1 MLWLVSAAS
10 GLLSTP
16 PRTALRSPP
25 GYEAAYAKL
34 RELRAAS
41 SGPLLHIGQLSK
53 VAPDLAEQ
61 LSERVDFLVPR
72 TRLDAAYKFFRHP
85 TALFISGALTSSAAA
100 RATLGVPFGLADVAA
115 ALATALFWLVQ
126 EWVIHAHLLHSATP
140 WYGSEIHRWHHE
152 LPYFHVSMD
161 GFGLAATWFG
171 AVAVLLVGAGL
182 LTHSLAPCLTSLT
195 VYTLYGGVYELA
207 HYLAHTRA
215 PLPRPLDAWR
225 RHHAQHHC
233 VSDR

>member
-1 MLWLVSAAS
+1 MWLLISAAS

-16 PRTALRSPP
+16 APTALRSPP
-25 GYEAAYAKL
+25 GYEAAYSKL

-41 SGPLLHIGQLSK
+41 GPLVHLGQLSK

-85 TALFISGALTSSAAA
+85 TALFISGALTASATA
-100 RATLGVPFGLADVAA
+100 RATIGVPIGLVDVAA
-115 ALATALFWLVQ
+115 ALATALFWFVQ
-126 EWVIHAHLLHSATP
+126 EWLIHARLLHSATP

-161 GFGLAATWFG
+161 GIGLAAAWFG
-171 AVAVLLVGAGL
+171 TVAVFLVGTGL
-182 LTHSLAPCLTSLT
+182 LMHSLGPSLTSLT
-195 VYTLYGGVYELA
+195 VYTLSGGVYEAA

-225 RHHAQHHC
+225 QHHSQHHC
-233 VSDR
+233 ISDR